1 MTYFTEL
8 EQIFQKFIW
17 NNKRPHITTVILRKK
32 NKIGGIIL
40 PNIKLYYKA
49 IVNKTAW
56 SWHKNRHID
65 QRNRIG
71 NPEINPNPHLCS
83 PLIFTRGSKYIQWT
97 KDNSFNKWC
106 WENWTD
112 ICKKDKKTQL
122 DHLLPHTNS
131 K

>member
-1 MTYFTEL
+1 M
-8 EQIFQKFIW
+8 
-17 NNKRPHITTVILRKK
+17 ILRK
-32 NKIGGIIL
+32 NKVGGIIL

-112 ICKKDKKTQL
+112 MYRKMKP
-122 DHLLPHTNS
+122 DHLLTPHARINS
-131 K
+131 KWINSLNIRP